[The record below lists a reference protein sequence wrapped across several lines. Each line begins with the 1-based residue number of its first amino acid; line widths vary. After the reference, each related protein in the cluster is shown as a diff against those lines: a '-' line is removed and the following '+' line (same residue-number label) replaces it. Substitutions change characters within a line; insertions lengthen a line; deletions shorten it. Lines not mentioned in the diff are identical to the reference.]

1 MIETLYNSNL
11 HIRGEAAEKDLRDE
25 ADYCIVGSG
34 AAGAACARTLTK
46 EGASVIIV
54 EEGPYHPPT
63 EYTANVWRT
72 MKKVFREAGML
83 AAITPDFSMPILQGS
98 CVGGST
104 LINSAIS
111 WRLPEEAHHIWTQQ
125 FGLGEALPYAA
136 LEKCFSVIEEE
147 LRIAPTPYPVAGNNN
162 LLMKKG
168 MESLGIPSEPTQRA
182 VHECEGKGLCL
193 QGCPHDRKQS
203 MTVTYIPMALQEG
216 ARLYSS
222 CRVEKIWVEKG
233 VAVGIVGRFLSQD
246 PRRKRATLRVR
257 ARKGVILAA
266 SAIQTPLILQRNG
279 LANSSGRVGSHFQ
292 AHPGA
297 AIVGFYKEEVRQWEG
312 ATQGF
317 QTKLLWEK
325 RYKLESLTLPPELLM
340 IRMPGIGTQAMGHL
354 NSLRHTALWV
364 AAIRAEAQGKV
375 RSTLGVPRVTY
386 VPTPQD
392 MKTLRNA
399 LKTLADMHFA
409 AGATAIAPN
418 VLGLPDLLTSPDQT
432 RLFLEHPTQPGEVTM
447 AATHLFGT
455 CRMGLDAKTS
465 VVNPRFECHDV
476 KHLYI
481 TDSSVFPTNIG
492 VNPQH
497 TILAMAMHASHGI
510 LNR

>member
-1 MIETLYNSNL
+1 
-11 HIRGEAAEKDLRDE
+11 
-25 ADYCIVGSG
+25 
-34 AAGAACARTLTK
+34 
-46 EGASVIIV
+46 
-54 EEGPYHPPT
+54 
-63 EYTANVWRT
+63 
-72 MKKVFREAGML
+72 MKKVFREAGMF
-83 AAITPDFSMPILQGS
+83 AAITPSFSMPILQGT

-111 WRLPEEAHHIWTQQ
+111 WRLPEEAHHIWAKE
-125 FGLGEALPYAA
+125 FGLGEALPYAT
-136 LEKCFSVIEEE
+136 LESCFSTIEEE
-147 LRIAPTPYPVAGNNN
+147 LHIVPTPDNVAGKNN

-168 MESLGIPSEPTQRA
+168 AEALGIPSCPTQRA

-193 QGCPHDRKQS
+193 QGCPNHRKQS
-203 MTVTYIPMALQEG
+203 MTITYIPMALQKG

-222 CRVEKIWVEKG
+222 CRVEKISVEKG
-233 VAVGIVGRFLSQD
+233 AAVGVIGHFLSQD
-246 PRRKRATLRVR
+246 HRRKKMKLYVR

-266 SAIQTPLILQRNG
+266 SAIQTPLLLQRNG
-279 LANSSGRVGSHFQ
+279 LANSSGRVGAHFQ

-297 AIVGFYKEEVRQWEG
+297 AVLGFYKEEVRQWEG
-312 ATQGF
+312 VTQGF
-317 QTKLLWEK
+317 QTKPSWEK

-340 IRMPGIGTQAMGHL
+340 IRMPGIGTKTMAYL
-354 NSLRHTALWV
+354 DSLRHTALWV
-364 AAIRAEAQGKV
+364 AAIRSEAQGKI
-375 RSTLGVPRVTY
+375 RDFFGIPRVSY
-386 VPTPQD
+386 VPTPRD
-392 MKTLRNA
+392 MEALRNA

-409 AGATAIAPN
+409 AGAYAVAPN

-432 RLFLEHPTQPGEVTM
+432 RLLLEQPSQPGQVTM

-455 CRMGLDAKTS
+455 CRMGIDPKTS

-476 KHLYI
+476 KRLYI

-497 TILAMAMHASHGI
+497 TIIALAMHASHNL